1 MASAHGGP
9 SLIGTTKRMALGAS
23 WTKPDRGDFGHYF
36 SNSIRLQPAP
46 PFCHT
51 RRGRRKAP
59 LHSLLGLPPVTG
71 GGPAVIVTNTSRPS
85 VLPEIHSTP
94 LLGAAEE
101 EEDDDEDEEDEE
113 DDGGDDDES
122 SYATSDDA
130 AEYMEK
136 VDPLAMHRGW
146 AVESESYML
155 VSDCLRK
162 LRRYGVP
169 EINFQTIELGA
180 AVTLSPSPKLS

>member
-1 MASAHGGP
+1 
-9 SLIGTTKRMALGAS
+9 
-23 WTKPDRGDFGHYF
+23 
-36 SNSIRLQPAP
+36 
-46 PFCHT
+46 
-51 RRGRRKAP
+51 
-59 LHSLLGLPPVTG
+59 
-71 GGPAVIVTNTSRPS
+71 
-85 VLPEIHSTP
+85 

-113 DDGGDDDES
+113 DDDGDDDES

-136 VDPLAMHRGW
+136 VDPLAIMHRGW